1 MVSYPV
7 VLLLTLN
14 KALQEVTQGSPI
26 SRSFFDGRI
35 LTLSVHMSGKFY
47 FFKKKELSIVLLE
60 VNTSHMSMNTS
71 LIQGKTLSTNQTQVQ
86 GFMSPFGS
94 STRGENV
101 ACMPSCNRDPPISH
115 IAKIE
120 GGGPATRPGRLTMY
134 VGRAKVDSTDLH
146 SPRGS
151 TSLAPNGSSRRLGLE
166 LASKK
171 AMAPSYK

>member
-1 MVSYPV
+1 
-7 VLLLTLN
+7 
-14 KALQEVTQGSPI
+14 
-26 SRSFFDGRI
+26 
-35 LTLSVHMSGKFY
+35 
-47 FFKKKELSIVLLE
+47 
-60 VNTSHMSMNTS
+60 MSMNTS

-94 STRGENV
+94 PTRGENV

-120 GGGPATRPGRLTMY
+120 GGGPTTRPGRLTMY
-134 VGRAKVDSTDLH
+134 VGRAKVGSTDLH

-151 TSLAPNGSSRRLGLE
+151 PSLAPNGSSRRLGLE